1 MPAYAHSANEA
12 GKRHLLTD
20 HLQAVASL
28 AADFSRGLGAER
40 LGYYLGLWHDLGKFH
55 DGFQE
60 YLRSCETDAKTTRRG
75 PDHKGAGAVL
85 AEEHAGL
92 GALLIQG
99 HHGGLHDPA
108 DLKAWLG
115 ERTNSSYVQEAL
127 GLARAALPDLTPMGK
142 LDAPEHLMGLPEQAR
157 RRAAEMFFR
166 LVFSALVDADYLDTE
181 AHFRSDKSAL
191 RGSSVP
197 LAELL
202 PALESHVR
210 DLSDGKSGAVADV
223 RRSVYESCLAAA
235 ERPPGVFRLAAPTGS
250 GKTLAAMAFAL
261 QHAAAN
267 GQERVVV
274 AVPFISITEQT
285 ADVYRRVFE
294 DSGRSNV
301 VLEHHSGANTEDH
314 GEDFHSSQVWSR
326 LAAENWDAPVIV
338 TTTVQLFESLFAN
351 RPSRCRKLHRLANSV
366 IIVDEAQALPPHLL
380 RTILEGVRELTEH
393 YGTTVVVST
402 ATQPAFEVVQEFK
415 DVPAVDILPNAQ
427 DLFDALRRVDYE
439 WHVDPAWTWQEAAS
453 QLAAER
459 QGLAVLNT
467 KKDAMALLD
476 ALGDN
481 EALHL
486 STLLCG
492 AHRRAVIGE
501 VKRRLEAGEPCRL
514 VTTQVVEAGV
524 DIDFPFV
531 MRAIGPLDSV
541 IQAAGRC
548 NREGR
553 LDSGRVVV
561 FRPAEGGVPP
571 GAYRTGTD
579 VTGSLLGR
587 GDLDPDNPQISREYF
602 RLLFT
607 SVETDRERIQELREH
622 LNYPEVAKR
631 FRLID
636 DDTESVAITNYGSD
650 AERRLVRR
658 WLDRLDEGAP
668 EARHLQRYLQ
678 PYVVSVRK
686 RVAEKYRRQRLIKE
700 IAPGLGEWMGDYD
713 PVRGLQAKDPDPDRL
728 VI

>member
-28 AADFSRGLGAER
+28 AAGFTRNLGAEE

-55 DGFQE
+55 ARFQE
-60 YLRSCETDAKTTRRG
+60 YLLSCETDGNTIRRG

-85 AEEHAGL
+85 AEEHSGL

-99 HHGGLHDPA
+99 HHGGMHDPA
-108 DLKAWLG
+108 DFKAWLG
-115 ERTNSSYVQEAL
+115 ERGDSSDVQETL
-127 GLARAALPDLTPMGK
+127 RLAASAIPDLTPS
-142 LDAPEHLMGLPEQAR
+142 DRIDLPTEMTASR
-157 RRAAEMFFR
+157 RSAEMFFR

-181 AHFRSDKSAL
+181 AHFRADKSSL
-191 RGSSVP
+191 RGSSVSLP
-197 LAELL
+197 ELL
-202 PALESHVR
+202 PRLESHIR
-210 DLSDGKSGAVADV
+210 DLSEGKSGAVADV

-235 ERPPGVFRLAAPTGS
+235 KEPPGVFRLAAPTGS

-261 QHAAAN
+261 QHAAAR

-294 DSGRSNV
+294 NSRRSNV
-301 VLEHHSGANTEDH
+301 VLEHHSGAHSEDH
-314 GEDFHSSQVWSR
+314 GEDFHSSQVRRR
-326 LAAENWDAPVIV
+326 LAAENWDAPIIV
-338 TTTVQLFESLFAN
+338 TTTVQLFESLFHN
-351 RPSRCRKLHRLANSV
+351 RPSRCRKLHRLANSI

-380 RTILEGVRELTEH
+380 RTILDGIRELTEH

-402 ATQPAFEVVQEFK
+402 ATQPAFEVIQEFK
-415 DVPAVDILPNAQ
+415 DVPAVDILPDAPA
-427 DLFDALRRVDYE
+427 LFDALRRVDYE
-439 WHVDPAWTWQEAAS
+439 WHVDPAWTWQEATS

-467 KKDAMALLD
+467 KKDAIALLD

-481 EALHL
+481 KALHL

-492 AHRRAVIGE
+492 AHRRAVIAE
-501 VKRRLEAGEPCRL
+501 VKRRLESGEPCRL

-524 DIDFPFV
+524 DLDFPFV

-553 LDSGRVVV
+553 LQRGRVVV
-561 FRPAEGGVPP
+561 FRPADGGVPP

-579 VTGSLLGR
+579 VTGSLFRR
-587 GDLDPDNPQISREYF
+587 GGLDPNDPQISSEYF

-607 SVETDRERIQELREH
+607 SVETDRERIQPLREA
-622 LNYPEVAKR
+622 LNYPKVAEK
-631 FRLID
+631 FRMIKD
-636 DDTESVAITNYGSD
+636 ETESVVITRYGTD
-650 AERRLVRR
+650 EDRRRVRR
-658 WLDRLDEGAP
+658 WLDRIEEGAP
-668 EARHLQRYLQ
+668 VNEISPMACRQHVEEHFGGQAMAKGYLGLYQ
-678 PYVVSVRK
+678 SILAPAQAGPASP
-686 RVAEKYRRQRLIKE
+686 RRSDH
-700 IAPGLGEWMGDYD
+700 AP
-713 PVRGLQAKDPDPDRL
+713 PRGAHPALAA
-728 VI
+728 